1 MLFRSSSW
9 RHHGAGIGAGANSGF
24 FDWHADDRA
33 GRRSSREGQQD
44 RLERSRE
51 VRRRREGLYGP
62 AGISAALY
70 TLRAGIDTKVVVNGE
85 SALQKAENIENYY
98 GFPGGISGPELLE
111 NGIKQAKELGAD
123 IVEEEVVGLGF
134 EEKLIVKTNKGVYEA
149 DAVIMA
155 MGQQRKAPSIPG
167 IKEFEGRG
175 VSYCAVCDG
184 FFYRGKTV
192 AVLGSGEYAMA
203 EAAEL
208 KPLADKVI
216 MIENPEEVESFEGT
230 DVIKEI
236 VYKNGEKT
244 DIDGLFVAYGTAG
257 SGDLARKLG
266 IMTEGN
272 KILVD
277 EKMATNVPG
286 IFAAGDCIGGVLQV
300 STAVAEG
307 AIAAKSAISFVRNL

>member
-1 MLFRSSSW
+1 M
-9 RHHGAGIGAGANSGF
+9 
-24 FDWHADDRA
+24 
-33 GRRSSREGQQD
+33 
-44 RLERSRE
+44 
-51 VRRRREGLYGP
+51 
-62 AGISAALY
+62 
-70 TLRAGIDTKVVVNGE
+70 
-85 SALQKAENIENYY
+85 
-98 GFPGGISGPELLE
+98 
-111 NGIKQAKELGAD
+111 
-123 IVEEEVVGLGF
+123 
-134 EEKLIVKTNKGVYEA
+134 
-149 DAVIMA
+149 
-155 MGQQRKAPSIPG
+155 
-167 IKEFEGRG
+167 
-175 VSYCAVCDG
+175 
-184 FFYRGKTV
+184 

-203 EAAEL
+203 GAAEL
-208 KPLADKVI
+208 KPLADKII

-266 IMTEGN
+266 ITTEGN